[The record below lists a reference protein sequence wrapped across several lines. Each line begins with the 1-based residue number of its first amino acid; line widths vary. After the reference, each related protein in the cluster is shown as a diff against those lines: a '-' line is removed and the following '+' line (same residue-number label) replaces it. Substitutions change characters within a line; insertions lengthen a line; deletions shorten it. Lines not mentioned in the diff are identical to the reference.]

1 MPETAVARA
10 TDLPGAAWVKSSY
23 SGSDQSTCVEVAD
36 VRPVLGR
43 IAVRD
48 SKNPTGPALLFAPAQ
63 FTAFVTDVL
72 AGTDGIDR

>member
-1 MPETAVARA
+1 MADKAVVRA
-10 TDLPGAAWVKSSY
+10 TDLPGTTWFKSSY

-48 SKNPTGPALLFAPAQ
+48 STNPGGPALLFAPDH
-63 FTAFVTDVL
+63 FTAFVTDVRTG
-72 AGTDGIDR
+72 AYDIH